1 MRNLYFLVLF
11 PLSILILVD
20 ASLHVKYLPGL
31 EGPLPFELETG
42 YVSVGESGDVELFY
56 YFVKSERNPD
66 KDPLMIW
73 LTGGPGCSSICGFL
87 FANGKQ
93 ILFFLGFI

>member
-1 MRNLYFLVLF
+1 MWFYIIR
-11 PLSILILVD
+11 
-20 ASLHVKYLPGL
+20 
-31 EGPLPFELETG
+31 

-73 LTGGPGCSSICGFL
+73 LTGGPGCSSICALL
-87 FANGKQ
+87 FGNGKQ
-93 ILFFLGFI
+93 IFFFLIVFNES